1 MRCLHVLL
9 IGVWLAVGSV
19 AWAESPSRT
28 LVLSVEENLVWHRA
42 LHHELEERL
51 RRRGAVLIESLLTD
65 GERGC
70 REEECLMKLGHGH
83 GAHNLLF
90 ASYQPKHQRL
100 DVVLF
105 DVQTG
110 KRTKRQEDVARPA
123 RTDRLTELSAALLQL
138 GKAPPPSPPW
148 QPVIVP
154 ASAPSRPPLGLPKWR
169 TGLGI
174 SLGLLTIGAMTTAIW
189 ATAANGDTRTA
200 TENGATV
207 RQEHQTTSVM
217 AAGYSLAGGLA
228 LGAGLTFLWPAS
240 HAATT
245 SKETRP

>member
-1 MRCLHVLL
+1 
-9 IGVWLAVGSV
+9 
-19 AWAESPSRT
+19 
-28 LVLSVEENLVWHRA
+28 
-42 LHHELEERL
+42 
-51 RRRGAVLIESLLTD
+51 
-65 GERGC
+65 
-70 REEECLMKLGHGH
+70 MKLGHGH

-100 DVVLF
+100 DVFLF

-110 KRTKRQEDVARPA
+110 KRTSSQEDLALTA
-123 RTDRLTELSAALLQL
+123 RTERLTELSAALLQL
-138 GKAPPPSPPW
+138 GKEPPPPSPLGPGL
-148 QPVIVP
+148 VP

-174 SLGLLTIGAMTTAIW
+174 SLGLLTIGALTTAIW
-189 ATAANGDTRTA
+189 ATAANGDTRPA
-200 TENGATV
+200 TENGVNV
-207 RQEHQTTSVM
+207 RQQFQTKSIM

-228 LGAGLTFLWPAS
+228 LGAGLTFLWPSS

>member
-51 RRRGAVLIESLLTD
+51 RRRGAVLIDSLLTD

-100 DVVLF
+100 DVFLF

-110 KRTKRQEDVARPA
+110 KRTRRQEDVARPA

-138 GKAPPPSPPW
+138 GKEPPPS
-148 QPVIVP
+148 VMT
-154 ASAPSRPPLGLPKWR
+154 SRELPSPTGTPTRLPKWR
-169 TGLGI
+169 VGLGVTLGVI
-174 SLGLLTIGAMTTAIW
+174 SLGAMTTAIW
-189 ATAANGDTRTA
+189 AHAVNGQEMYGDFDGVTKPAKMQTMPLFVTGYAVAGAA
-200 TENGATV
+200 
-207 RQEHQTTSVM
+207 
-217 AAGYSLAGGLA
+217 A
-228 LGAGLTFLWPAS
+228 LSAGLTFFWPS
-240 HAATT
+240 TP
-245 SKETRP
+245 SQEVRK

>member
-100 DVVLF
+100 DVFLF
-105 DVQTG
+105 DVQTR
-110 KRTKRQEDVARPA
+110 KMTRRQEDVALTA
-123 RTDRLTELSAALLQL
+123 RTERLTELSAALLQL
-138 GKAPPPSPPW
+138 GKEPPPPSPLGPGL
-148 QPVIVP
+148 VP

-169 TGLGI
+169 VGVGITLGVAT
-174 SLGLLTIGAMTTAIW
+174 LGALTTAIW
-189 ATAANGDTRTA
+189 AHAKNG
-200 TENGATV
+200 
-207 RQEHQTTSVM
+207 QEEIRSIDGVDKRGTLQTM
-217 AAGYSLAGGLA
+217 PLYGAGYAVAGAAA
-228 LGAGLTFLWPAS
+228 LSAGLTFFWPS
-240 HAATT
+240 TP
-245 SKETRP
+245 SQEVRK